1 MPIGKMLHSREH
13 IEGILAQQLEGA
25 ETVWRCEQTRFAE
38 IVADIPSCLPH
49 PDGVTRIKLA
59 ANRHNRALQDYRT
72 ALNEFSAFTIN
83 GIVPDRF
90 KE

>member
-1 MPIGKMLHSREH
+1 MLHRTEK
-13 IEGILAQQLEGA
+13 IEAILAQQLERA
-25 ETVWRCEQTRFAE
+25 EAVWRCEQTRFAE
-38 IVADIPSCLPH
+38 IVADIPSGLPH
-49 PDGVTRIKLA
+49 PDGVTRIKLV
-59 ANRHNRALQDYRT
+59 ANRHNRALRDYRT